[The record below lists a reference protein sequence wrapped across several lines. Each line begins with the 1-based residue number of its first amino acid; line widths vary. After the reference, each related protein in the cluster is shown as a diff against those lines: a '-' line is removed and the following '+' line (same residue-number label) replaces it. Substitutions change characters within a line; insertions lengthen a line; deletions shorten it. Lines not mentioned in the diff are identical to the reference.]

1 MAPLEQLRRSLWDCP
16 IIRKGTYEYFVHPL
30 TDGIPATEPGLL
42 EEAAEGLLE
51 IGDFRCDLIV
61 TIEALGLPL
70 AAALS
75 LKTGRP
81 YNVVRK
87 KSYGLP
93 GERAMVHT
101 TGYSRGELFING
113 IYPGI
118 RVTLVD
124 DVISTGGTLRS
135 VVSGLRELGAEI
147 VDIVAVFDKC
157 PDKAALERELGCP
170 IRTLLRV
177 EIRNGRVIELPAS
190 SVGAAGG
197 P

>member
-1 MAPLEQLRRSLWDCP
+1 MAELVRLRRSLQDCP
-16 IIRKGTYEYFVHPL
+16 VIRKGIYEYFVHPI
-30 TDGIPATEPGLL
+30 TDGIPATDPALL

-75 LKTGRP
+75 LRTGIP

-87 KSYGLP
+87 KSYGLA
-93 GERAMVHT
+93 GERSLIHT

-113 IYPGI
+113 ISPGM
-118 RVTLVD
+118 RVTIVD
-124 DVISTGGTLRS
+124 DVLSTGGTLRS
-135 VVSGLRELGAEI
+135 VVTGLREIGAEV
-147 VDIVAVFDKC
+147 VDVVAVFDKC
-157 PDKAALERELGCP
+157 PDRRALERELDCA
-170 IRTLLRV
+170 IKTLLRV
-177 EIRNGRVIELPAS
+177 EVRDGRVVEVPE
-190 SVGAAGG
+190 